1 MNGLLLAH
9 SSRHRR
15 PSGRRSSSRVPSS
28 TRSHNHQQMSV
39 SLRRKLGLPVLTPEA
54 AARWRKA
61 HPGVPTGD
69 AALAD
74 PDRHARAQ
82 DLFRR
87 IQAAKDWSQAQRRRL
102 SPDERRRVGRM
113 PCGKGDR
120 YLARRV
126 DRLDHDRHL
135 LDQGRHRRDPGQ
147 RPVRRRGSRRSTSAS
162 RDGPSDLDDDDLGV
176 LVCCPICGASLDGL
190 RSDATYCSPACRM
203 EASRLRRLGR
213 RRSGSGS
220 PRPLPPTWN
229 GGRGVQKWRR
239 RRHERRPAQPQ

>member
-1 MNGLLLAH
+1 M
-9 SSRHRR
+9 
-15 PSGRRSSSRVPSS
+15 
-28 TRSHNHQQMSV
+28 
-39 SLRRKLGLPVLTPEA
+39 PVLTPEA

-74 PDRHARAQ
+74 PDRHARAP
-82 DLFRR
+82 DLFGASRR
-87 IQAAKDWSQAQRRRL
+87 RRTGPKPQRRRL

-162 RDGPSDLDDDDLGV
+162 RDGPGDLDDDDPRGLGR
-176 LVCCPICGASLDGL
+176 CPICGASLDGL

-213 RRSGSGS
+213 LVKR
-220 PRPLPPTWN
+220 
-229 GGRGVQKWRR
+229 
-239 RRHERRPAQPQ
+239 